1 LQLHDNHGS
10 DHVLHVLLGKFSVT
24 ISEDDI
30 QALSNTGSTTSLALT
45 SMRDAVH
52 VFINGKLAGLA
63 SLSSSCS
70 GFSQDNNS
78 NKSICL

>member
-1 LQLHDNHGS
+1 
-10 DHVLHVLLGKFSVT
+10 VLHVLLGKFSVT

-63 SLSSSCS
+63 FTSYAFSCS